1 MAIKISIQA
10 AHEQVNPS
18 DLLQMSHTW
27 TGKGLSVDGI
37 GTGNIVNGGMT
48 NMNVVMDGNSGKWL
62 MHTSTS

>member
-1 MAIKISIQA
+1 MNRLIRPTYCK
-10 AHEQVNPS
+10 
-18 DLLQMSHTW
+18 MSHTW